1 MLCSVFILA
10 HTKAKKLHSQFS
22 LISSVKKKVPFFFLY
37 EYPFDIKACYKF
49 KQRYIFLFFI
59 FSRLWNKQLSE
70 FCLAY
75 KITVEKK
82 KYVQVKEDC
91 STDLNGRKIK

>member
-10 HTKAKKLHSQFS
+10 HTKAKKLRGQFS
-22 LISSVKKKVPFFFLY
+22 LISSIKIKVFFSLY

-59 FSRLWNKQLSE
+59 FGRLWNKQLPQI
-70 FCLAY
+70 FLAY
-75 KITVEKK
+75 KIIVEKK
-82 KYVQVKEDC
+82 RNV
-91 STDLNGRKIK
+91 